1 MKYESKDSTLT
12 LYYEGQIN
20 SANAPAL
27 ETDSL
32 AALMATKPER
42 VVIDCATLEYI
53 SSAGLRVLL
62 RIKQTCSSVK
72 LINVKPDVYQVLEMT
87 GFLNIVEAKKA
98 FREVAVKEEQLIGT
112 GFCSKVYRI
121 APDTIVK
128 VFLKGGIDAIER
140 ELALAKSAFVAGIP
154 TAITFD
160 VVRVGDHYGAMFE
173 MLDFTSLH
181 HLFEADLKNIP
192 LYLDRYAALL
202 KKINSTPCLSKEVPS
217 AKEKILTKL
226 GRIKDLLSPAEFEK
240 ANAFVNTLAETNTLV
255 HGDCHIKNILVD
267 KDELLLIDMD
277 TLSYGNPYFEY
288 AGLYTTYIGFSEDD
302 PGNFERFFNIPDEKA
317 AEIFHELMKRLG
329 YDDEAH
335 LAGIRILSYIHM
347 VDWTRRNQKDNAKR
361 LNGCLTRL
369 KELLSK

>member
-1 MKYESKDSTLT
+1 M
-12 LYYEGQIN
+12 
-20 SANAPAL
+20 
-27 ETDSL
+27 
-32 AALMATKPER
+32 
-42 VVIDCATLEYI
+42 
-53 SSAGLRVLL
+53 
-62 RIKQTCSSVK
+62 
-72 LINVKPDVYQVLEMT
+72 
-87 GFLNIVEAKKA
+87 
-98 FREVAVKEEQLIGT
+98 
-112 GFCSKVYRI
+112 
-121 APDTIVK
+121 
-128 VFLKGGIDAIER
+128 
-140 ELALAKSAFVAGIP
+140 
-154 TAITFD
+154 
-160 VVRVGDHYGAMFE
+160 
-173 MLDFTSLH
+173 
-181 HLFEADLKNIP
+181 
-192 LYLDRYAALL
+192 
-202 KKINSTPCLSKEVPS
+202 
-217 AKEKILTKL
+217 
-226 GRIKDLLSPAEFEK
+226 
-240 ANAFVNTLAETNTLV
+240 

>member
-1 MKYESKDSTLT
+1 
-12 LYYEGQIN
+12 
-20 SANAPAL
+20 
-27 ETDSL
+27 
-32 AALMATKPER
+32 
-42 VVIDCATLEYI
+42 
-53 SSAGLRVLL
+53 
-62 RIKQTCSSVK
+62 
-72 LINVKPDVYQVLEMT
+72 
-87 GFLNIVEAKKA
+87 
-98 FREVAVKEEQLIGT
+98 LIGS

-202 KKINSTPCLSKEVPS
+202 KKLNSTPCLSKEVPS

-226 GRIKDLLSPAEFEK
+226 ERIKDLLSPAEFEK
-240 ANAFVNTLAETNTLV
+240 ANAFINGLAETNTLV

-302 PGNFERFFNIPDEKA
+302 PGNFQRFFNIPDEKA
-317 AEIFHELMKRLG
+317 AELFHELMKRLG
-329 YDDEAH
+329 YDDEEH
-335 LAGIRILSYIHM
+335 LSIIRTLSYIHM

-361 LNGCLTRL
+361 LNGCLARL